1 MAAGL
6 GGQLDATNAHGWS
19 AVHLAAL
26 VDAPGLLRALA
37 AAGAPTGA
45 RNDRGQTALHVAAF
59 RGAAAAAAALL
70 ALGGEA
76 LAAAEDAHGRTAHQ
90 LACLQAVA
98 PGGGGWVDGVLL
110 VLGGGACP
118 PVEGAEAVAVGE
130 AAEGEEAGGGWA
142 RLGRAVTEAEAR
154 AMSGGAVGLH
164 GCGIAE
170 RAGAGPR
177 GLR

>member
-1 MAAGL
+1 MHMLPLFSTACL
-6 GGQLDATNAHGWS
+6 
-19 AVHLAAL
+19 
-26 VDAPGLLRALA
+26 ALA
-37 AAGAPTGA
+37 SSAS
-45 RNDRGQTALHVAAF
+45 AAF
-59 RGAAAAAAALL
+59 THA
-70 ALGGEA
+70 
-76 LAAAEDAHGRTAHQ
+76 DRTAHQ

-118 PVEGAEAVAVGE
+118 PVEGAEAVAAGE
-130 AAEGEEAGGGWA
+130 AAKGEEAGGGWA